1 MGVGPGPPLEDLWSP
16 GDLKLLG
23 VMTRLARVPGCL
35 GVDELELPARLG
47 GSEEVH
53 PERAWPWPGACARV
67 TEVLA
72 GVCSRPGWVGRALS
86 AGSVR
91 VGSRGVVN
99 HGPHVTASG
108 CRHDDWQRGS
118 ERFFHPSPT
127 KKRPDVEQARWARGP
142 RRAAAGYDQAPCHRP
157 GFGE

>member
-1 MGVGPGPPLEDLWSP
+1 MGVGPGPPLENLWSP

-23 VMTRLARVPGCL
+23 VMTRVARDPGCL
-35 GVDELELPARLG
+35 SVKELELLARLG
-47 GSEEVH
+47 RSEEVH
-53 PERAWPWPGACARV
+53 PERAWPRPGACARV

-72 GVCSRPGWVGRALS
+72 GECSRPGWVGRALT

-99 HGPHVTASG
+99 HGPHVTAFG
-108 CRHDDWQRGS
+108 CRHDDLQRGS

-127 KKRPDVEQARWARGP
+127 KKHPDVEQARWARG
-142 RRAAAGYDQAPCHRP
+142 AAG
-157 GFGE
+157 GSGGI

>member
-1 MGVGPGPPLEDLWSP
+1 MEIGPGPPLENLWSP
-16 GDLKLLG
+16 SDLKLLG
-23 VMTRLARVPGCL
+23 VMTRAARDPGCSGVEEL
-35 GVDELELPARLG
+35 GLLARLG

-53 PERAWPWPGACARV
+53 PERAWPRPGACARV

-72 GVCSRPGWVGRALS
+72 GDCSRPGWVGRALT

-127 KKRPDVEQARWARGP
+127 KKRPDVEQARWADGAAG
-142 RRAAAGYDQAPCHRP
+142 AAAG
-157 GFGE
+157 

>member
-1 MGVGPGPPLEDLWSP
+1 MEIGPEAAVRESWSP
-16 GDLKLLG
+16 GDLRFLEA
-23 VMTRLARVPGCL
+23 MTQVARDPGSL
-35 GVDELELPARLG
+35 GVDELEVPARLG
-47 GSEEVH
+47 QSEEVH
-53 PERAWPWPGACARV
+53 PERAWPRPGACARV

-72 GVCSRPGWVGRALS
+72 GDCSRPGWVGRALT